1 MSVTIE
7 KELRG
12 PLSEEKY
19 KRIIELA
26 EQKGWKKHS
35 YKQITIYCNTDYI
48 PLIGTVTEGR
58 GRLSIDIRDDAI
70 KIKLKVGN
78 ALEFSR
84 SQYVIKCTRDSWES
98 IATLLQMFGV
108 TTGFGRTFKRTDLVS
123 PKGVKLTTKLNC
135 NMGNHF
141 ELERNDDDF
150 ETLNEFNDILNE
162 LELYVWT
169 KEEYSAAIQRDHDT
183 VTETEILSF
192 LKKEL

>member
-12 PLSEEKY
+12 PLSEENY
-19 KRIIELA
+19 KQIMELA
-26 EQKGWKKHS
+26 GQKGWKKHS
-35 YKQITIYCNTDYI
+35 YKQVTIYCNTDNI
-48 PLIGTVTEGR
+48 PSIGTVVEGK
-58 GRLSIDIRDDAI
+58 GRLSINISDDVI

-98 IATLLQMFGV
+98 IAVLLQMLGV
-108 TTGFGRTFKRTDLVS
+108 TTGFGRTFDRSDLIL
-123 PKGVKLTTKLNC
+123 PNGVKLTTKLHC
-135 NMGNHF
+135 NMGDHF

-150 ETLNEFNDILNE
+150 KTLNEFNNVLNE
-162 LELYVWT
+162 LGLHVWS
-169 KEEYSAAIQRDHDT
+169 KDEYSEAIQRDHNT